1 METHPLHQLI
11 QKETCDVLLGNF
23 SQVFSNAPQI
33 CLVDVEGNIVGQYPI
48 EAQEIHKEQLLS
60 AIDMVRR
67 LKQLAVVPIGVAAP
81 VLEKDGQLA
90 GAIIIV
96 TPHALTPIEIS
107 ALQLF
112 VNFLNTLVESS
123 QIQKALFHETLDR
136 YRDLDLLYKAGEN
149 IASSLDLATVN
160 RLLLDESMRIT
171 QADEG
176 AVMLW
181 DQAEQQLTVWASR
194 GLDAVKDIG
203 AGIPPG
209 YEVAK
214 DVMRSGQTKIV
225 KRPEL
230 GRRERPLTTLLCI
243 PLRTKDEMQGIISL
257 AYTNDEHRFSHNDVN
272 LLNALAGQASVA
284 IDNAQMFSDLIKL
297 HTELES
303 ANRRLLELDQLKSSF
318 LGVITHELRSPF
330 ANIDFSMQL
339 IERYGT
345 STWSPDQREQWQQL
359 TRLTN
364 EAQVMI
370 DHLVSF
376 AGLLIK
382 RGDLYWTGVDFCS
395 LVQQVVNT
403 LMPTALSRQVNMHI
417 EPAEAMPPI
426 VGDKMRLAE
435 ATHHLI
441 HNAIKFNHVGG
452 TVKVRYWQKDSKL
465 TFQVTDSGIGIPA
478 AKLELLWNSFSQ
490 VADPLKR
497 GVEGLGLGL
506 AMVKYVVNAHGGE
519 VSVVSQEGGGSTF
532 SFWLPANRP

>member
-1 METHPLHQLI
+1 
-11 QKETCDVLLGNF
+11 
-23 SQVFSNAPQI
+23 
-33 CLVDVEGNIVGQYPI
+33 
-48 EAQEIHKEQLLS
+48 
-60 AIDMVRR
+60 
-67 LKQLAVVPIGVAAP
+67 
-81 VLEKDGQLA
+81 
-90 GAIIIV
+90 
-96 TPHALTPIEIS
+96 
-107 ALQLF
+107 
-112 VNFLNTLVESS
+112 LNTLVESS
-123 QIQKALFHETLDR
+123 QIQRALFHETLDR
-136 YRDLDLLYKAGEN
+136 YRDLDLLYKAGET

-160 RLLLDESMRIT
+160 RLLLDESIRIT

-181 DQAEQQLTVWASR
+181 EQVDQQLTVWASR
-194 GLDAVKDIG
+194 GLDAVQDIG
-203 AGIPPG
+203 PGVPLG
-209 YEVAK
+209 YEGAK
-214 DVMRSGQTKIV
+214 KVIHSGQTKIIEQ
-225 KRPEL
+225 PAL
-230 GRRERPLTTLLCI
+230 GRRQRPLATLLCI
-243 PLRTKDEMQGIISL
+243 PLRTKDEVQGVISL
-257 AYTNDEHRFSHNDVN
+257 AYTSPENHFEPSAVK

-284 IDNAQMFSDLIKL
+284 IDNAKMFSDLIKL

-330 ANIDFSMQL
+330 ANIDFSLQL

-345 STWSPDQREQWQQL
+345 ETWPPEQQEQWQQL

-382 RGDLYWTGVDFCS
+382 RGDLYWTGVDFAG
-395 LVQQVVNT
+395 LVQEVVNT
-403 LMPTALSRQVNMHI
+403 LMPTALSRQVDMQI
-417 EPAEAMPPI
+417 EPADKLPLV

-435 ATHHLI
+435 AIHHLI

-452 TVKVRYWQKDSKL
+452 TVRVHYWLKDNKL
-465 TFQVTDSGIGIPA
+465 TFQVQDSGIGIPDE
-478 AKLELLWNSFSQ
+478 KLELLWNSFSQ

-519 VSVVSQEGGGSTF
+519 VNVSSQEGGGSTF
-532 SFWLPANRP
+532 SFWLPVKQP